1 MTTQDAQA
9 SNQVVTG
16 TIHICGHSAHVLFDP
31 GATHSFVSQQFAPCL
46 GVSATPL
53 VEPMLVGTPVG
64 NALQVGR
71 EYRACVVSLVGRDT
85 LADFLLLGPMEFDA
99 ILGMDWLAS
108 CHASLDCRLK
118 RVYFD
123 LPGQD
128 LFYIQGIGLKGLAG

>member
-16 TIHICGHSAHVLFDP
+16 MIHICGHSAHVLFDP
-31 GATHSFVSQQFAPCL
+31 RATHSFVSQQFAPCL

-64 NALQVGR
+64 DALQVER

-85 LADFLLLGPMEFDA
+85 LADLILLGPMEFNA
-99 ILGMDWLAS
+99 ILGMD
-108 CHASLDCRLK
+108 
-118 RVYFD
+118 
-123 LPGQD
+123 
-128 LFYIQGIGLKGLAG
+128 